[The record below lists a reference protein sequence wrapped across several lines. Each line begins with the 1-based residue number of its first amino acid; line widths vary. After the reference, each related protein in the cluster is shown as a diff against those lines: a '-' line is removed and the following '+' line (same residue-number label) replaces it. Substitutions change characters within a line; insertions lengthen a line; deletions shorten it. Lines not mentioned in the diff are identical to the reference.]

1 MILQEFRHWI
11 IGEDCGH
18 SSAGGGGVGQG
29 DCGCLNVDVAT
40 AEEQACG
47 QGRRPC
53 CLVAL
58 PGT

>member
-29 DCGCLNVDVAT
+29 GGGCLNVGVAA
-40 AEEQACG
+40 AEGQAG
-47 QGRRPC
+47 GRGGRPW
-53 CLVAL
+53 CLVGP